1 MSGFGEKLKREREA
15 QRTSL
20 EEISAATKISVRL
33 LQAIETENFDRLP
46 GGIFNVNFV
55 RQYARHLHLDEEQVV
70 GEFRALTTP
79 PSDSQP
85 EESKP
90 MLPLEWSRM
99 ETGYDSGISREPQLW
114 KWATLAIAMLG
125 VASAGYLWF
134 LDRQSQ
140 RAAETTSVGRP
151 ATETKPVAAPPAVT
165 PPVATPQ
172 VDTPAEPGEQ
182 PPVPADGTPGAAPAL
197 QAEPLAAT
205 PAAASAAP
213 TSAPADAPVRV
224 ELHAIEV
231 VWVSASADGTPRFQA
246 TLQPEQTRSVSAQS
260 MVRLRVGNAGGLTV
274 TLNGAAQPAI
284 GPKGQVRTVVFTA
297 NGMQVLTPAP
307 ASESPTGRGAAGA
320 QASAGQ

>member
-46 GGIFNVNFV
+46 GGIFNINFV

-79 PSDSQP
+79 SDSQP
-85 EESKP
+85 EEAKP
-90 MLPLEWSRM
+90 MLPPEWSRM

-125 VASAGYLWF
+125 VGSAGYLWF

-140 RAAETTSVGRP
+140 RAAETASVRRP
-151 ATETKPVAAPPAVT
+151 AAENSKSVPTSPGAA
-165 PPVATPQ
+165 PPVATP
-172 VDTPAEPGEQ
+172 AESAQQ
-182 PPVPADGTPGAAPAL
+182 PPVSADAAPGPAPVISP
-197 QAEPLAAT
+197 EPLAAT
-205 PAAASAAP
+205 PTAVASSASTA
-213 TSAPADAPVRV
+213 APADAPVRV
-224 ELHAIEV
+224 ELHATEV
-231 VWVSASADGTPRFQA
+231 VWVAASADGTPRFQA

-274 TLNGAAQPAI
+274 TLNGAVQPAI
-284 GPKGQVRTVVFTA
+284 GPKGQVRTVVFTP
-297 NGMQVLTPAP
+297 NGMQVVMPAP
-307 ASESPTGRGAAGA
+307 ASDSPTGRGAAGA

>member
-1 MSGFGEKLKREREA
+1 MSGFGEKLKHEREA

-33 LQAIETENFDRLP
+33 LQAIETEDFDRLP

-70 GEFRALTTP
+70 GEFRALTVP
-79 PSDSQP
+79 PPDSQP
-85 EESKP
+85 EEAKP
-90 MLPLEWSRM
+90 MLPPEWSRM

-140 RAAETTSVGRP
+140 RAAETASVSRP
-151 ATETKPVAAPPAVT
+151 AAETKPVPPPPVVT
-165 PPVATPQ
+165 PPLATPP
-172 VDTPAEPGEQ
+172 VDTPAAP
-182 PPVPADGTPGAAPAL
+182 DDTAPAM
-197 QAEPLAAT
+197 QPEPLAAT
-205 PAAASAAP
+205 PTTAASIAT

-231 VWVSASADGTPRFQA
+231 VWVAASADGTPRFQA

-284 GPKGQVRTVVFTA
+284 GPKGQVRTVVFTPS
-297 NGMQVLTPAP
+297 GMQVVMPAP
-307 ASESPTGRGAAGA
+307 ASDGPTGRGAAGA

>member
-46 GGIFNVNFV
+46 GGIFNINFV

-79 PSDSQP
+79 SDSQP
-85 EESKP
+85 EEAKP
-90 MLPLEWSRM
+90 MLPPEWSRM

-125 VASAGYLWF
+125 VGSAGYLWF

-140 RAAETTSVGRP
+140 RAAETASVSRP
-151 ATETKPVAAPPAVT
+151 AAASPKPVAAPPVVT
-165 PPVATPQ
+165 PPVATPP
-172 VDTPAEPGEQ
+172 VATP
-182 PPVPADGTPGAAPAL
+182 AAPADAAPGTAPVM
-197 QAEPLAAT
+197 QPEPLAAT
-205 PAAASAAP
+205 PAAASTAP
-213 TSAPADAPVRV
+213 ASAPGDAPVRV
-224 ELHAIEV
+224 ELHATEV
-231 VWVSASADGTPRFQA
+231 VWVAASADGTPRFQA

-274 TLNGAAQPAI
+274 TLNGAVQPAI
-284 GPKGQVRTVVFTA
+284 GPKGQVRTVVFTP
-297 NGMQVLTPAP
+297 NGMQVVMPAP
-307 ASESPTGRGAAGA
+307 ASDSPTGRGAAGA

>member
-1 MSGFGEKLKREREA
+1 MSGFGERLKREREA

-33 LQAIETENFDRLP
+33 LQAIETEDFDRLP

-70 GEFRALTTP
+70 GEFRALTVP
-79 PSDSQP
+79 PPYFHP
-85 EESKP
+85 EEATP
-90 MLPLEWSRM
+90 MLPPEWSRM

-140 RAAETTSVGRP
+140 RAAETASVSRP
-151 ATETKPVAAPPAVT
+151 AAETKPVAPPPAVT
-165 PPVATPQ
+165 PSVATPP
-172 VDTPAEPGEQ
+172 VDTPAA
-182 PPVPADGTPGAAPAL
+182 PADTAPGTAPAM
-197 QAEPLAAT
+197 QPEPLAAT
-205 PAAASAAP
+205 PTTAASIAT

-231 VWVSASADGTPRFQA
+231 VWVAASADGTPRFQA

-284 GPKGQVRTVVFTA
+284 GPKGQVRTVVFTPS
-297 NGMQVLTPAP
+297 GMQVVMPAP